1 MFECFETS
9 RSDGVRQVNRARVMR
24 LIQDKSGIDRTE
36 LASLIGVSNAA
47 ITNIVNELIA
57 ADIVQETISSGD
69 SVARGRKRVGLQI
82 DRSGGF
88 VLGITA
94 IATSVSIVLANI
106 RGEVID
112 EVDVDPTYIE
122 NPEHTLK
129 QIHKKARI
137 VLQRNAVPM
146 DRLFGIGFCVA
157 GYLASDEQ
165 SLEFAPYLGWPNFN
179 LSAKLQ
185 NMFGQNISVE
195 NVNRCIAM
203 AEIRFGT
210 MAETKDMILIRSAL
224 GLGGALVNEG
234 RVLRGSQNFGGN
246 LGHVL
251 AVPDGELCSCGKRG
265 CLNTVAAGW
274 AVIHKLGAASSSY
287 NTINKYRV
295 QNKQLREL
303 LGSEKMGDEKVIS
316 ALSEAGSTLATHLL
330 PIIQI
335 MNPEA
340 ICLTGPVGRHSAYAE
355 SFRRTLL
362 QFDLNCQIV
371 LGNEAKIITPSMA
384 SVYLALSD
392 MVYSPNFNFNQ
403 IAQTPIEA
411 RVS

>member
-165 SLEFAPYLGWPNFN
+165 SLEFAPYIGWPNFN
-179 LSAKLQ
+179 LSVKLQ

-287 NTINKYRV
+287 DTINKYRA
-295 QNKQLREL
+295 QNEQLREL
-303 LGSEKMGDEKVIS
+303 LGSEKMSDEKVVS
-316 ALSEAGSTLATHLL
+316 A
-330 PIIQI
+330 
-335 MNPEA
+335 
-340 ICLTGPVGRHSAYAE
+340 
-355 SFRRTLL
+355 
-362 QFDLNCQIV
+362 
-371 LGNEAKIITPSMA
+371 
-384 SVYLALSD
+384 
-392 MVYSPNFNFNQ
+392 
-403 IAQTPIEA
+403 
-411 RVS
+411 

>member
-165 SLEFAPYLGWPNFN
+165 SLEFAPYIGWPNFN
-179 LSAKLQ
+179 LSVKLQ

-287 NTINKYRV
+287 DTINKYRA
-295 QNKQLREL
+295 QNEQLREL

>member
-1 MFECFETS
+1 MFEGFETS

-146 DRLFGIGFCVA
+146 DRLFGIGFCIA

-185 NMFGQNISVE
+185 NMFGQNVSVE

-210 MAETKDMILIRSAL
+210 MAETKNMILIRSAL

-234 RVLRGSQNFGGN
+234 RVLRGSHNLGGN

-287 NTINKYRV
+287 DTINKYRA
-295 QNKQLREL
+295 QNEQLREL
-303 LGSEKMGDEKVIS
+303 LGSEKMGDETVIS
-316 ALSEAGSTLATHLL
+316 ALSEAGSSLATHLL

-392 MVYSPNFNFNQ
+392 MVYSPNFNFSQ

>member
-1 MFECFETS
+1 MLEYFETS
-9 RSDGVRQVNRARVMR
+9 RTDGVRQVNRARVMR

-47 ITNIVNELIA
+47 ITNIVNELIV

-112 EVDVDPTYIE
+112 EIDVDPTQIE
-122 NPEHTLK
+122 NPDHTLK
-129 QIHKKARI
+129 QIHKKASI

-146 DRLFGIGFCVA
+146 DRLFGIGFSVA

-165 SLEFAPYLGWPNFN
+165 SLEFASYLGWPNFN
-179 LSAKLQ
+179 LKAKLQ
-185 NMFGQNISVE
+185 NMFGQNVTVE
-195 NVNRCIAM
+195 NVNRCIAL
-203 AEIRFGT
+203 AEIRFG
-210 MAETKDMILIRSAL
+210 ALADTKDMILIRSAL
-224 GLGGALVNEG
+224 GLGGAVVSEG
-234 RVLRGSQNFGGN
+234 RVLRGSHNLSGN

-251 AVPDGELCSCGKRG
+251 AVADGELCSCGKRG

-287 NTINKYRV
+287 DTINKYRT
-295 QNKQLREL
+295 QNEQLREL
-303 LGSEKMGDEKVIS
+303 LGSEKMGDKKVIS
-316 ALSEAGSTLATHLL
+316 ALTEAGATLAKHVL
-330 PIIQI
+330 PTIQI

-340 ICLTGPVGRHSAYAE
+340 ICLTGPVGRHSAYAGA
-355 SFRRTLL
+355 FRDTLL
-362 QFDLNCQIV
+362 HFDLNCRVV
-371 LGNEAKIITPSMA
+371 LGSETNIITPSMA

-403 IAQTPIEA
+403 IVQAPIEA

>member
-69 SVARGRKRVGLQI
+69 FVARGRKRVGLQI

-146 DRLFGIGFCVA
+146 DRLFGIGFCIA

-246 LGHVL
+246 FGHVL

-287 NTINKYRV
+287 DTINKYRV
-295 QNKQLREL
+295 QNEQLREL

-392 MVYSPNFNFNQ
+392 MVYSPNFNFSQ
-403 IAQTPIEA
+403 IAQTPIVA

>member
-165 SLEFAPYLGWPNFN
+165 SLEFAPYIGWPNFN
-179 LSAKLQ
+179 LSVKLQ

-287 NTINKYRV
+287 DTINKYRV
-295 QNKQLREL
+295 QNEQLREL

-403 IAQTPIEA
+403 IAQTPIEV

>member
-146 DRLFGIGFCVA
+146 DRLFGIGFCIA

>member
-1 MFECFETS
+1 
-9 RSDGVRQVNRARVMR
+9 
-24 LIQDKSGIDRTE
+24 
-36 LASLIGVSNAA
+36 
-47 ITNIVNELIA
+47 
-57 ADIVQETISSGD
+57 
-69 SVARGRKRVGLQI
+69 
-82 DRSGGF
+82 
-88 VLGITA
+88 
-94 IATSVSIVLANI
+94 
-106 RGEVID
+106 
-112 EVDVDPTYIE
+112 
-122 NPEHTLK
+122 
-129 QIHKKARI
+129 
-137 VLQRNAVPM
+137 M
-146 DRLFGIGFCVA
+146 DRLFGIGFSVA

-165 SLEFAPYLGWPNFN
+165 SLEFASYLGWPNFN

-185 NMFGQNISVE
+185 NMFGQNVSVE
-195 NVNRCIAM
+195 NVNRCIAL

-224 GLGGALVNEG
+224 GLGGVLVNEG
-234 RVLRGSQNFGGN
+234 RVLRGSHNLVGN

-287 NTINKYRV
+287 DTINKYRT
-295 QNKQLREL
+295 QNEQLREL
-303 LGSEKMGDEKVIS
+303 LGSEKMGDETVIS

-355 SFRRTLL
+355 SFRKTLL

-403 IAQTPIEA
+403 IAQTPLEA

>member
-1 MFECFETS
+1 MFEGFETS

-57 ADIVQETISSGD
+57 ANIVQETISSGD

-112 EVDVDPTYIE
+112 EVDVDPTHIE
-122 NPEHTLK
+122 NPEHTLN
-129 QIHKKARI
+129 QIHKKASI

-146 DRLFGIGFCVA
+146 DRLFGIGFSVA

-165 SLEFAPYLGWPNFN
+165 SLEFASYLGWPNFN

-185 NMFGQNISVE
+185 NMFGQNVSVE
-195 NVNRCIAM
+195 NVNRCIAL

-224 GLGGALVNEG
+224 GLGGVLVNEG
-234 RVLRGSQNFGGN
+234 RVLRGSHNLVGN

-274 AVIHKLGAASSSY
+274 AVINKLGAASSSY
-287 NTINKYRV
+287 DTINKYRT
-295 QNKQLREL
+295 QNEQLREL
-303 LGSEKMGDEKVIS
+303 LGSEKMGDEKVVS

-330 PIIQI
+330 PIIQV

-355 SFRRTLL
+355 SFRKKLL
-362 QFDLNCQIV
+362 QFDLNCKIV

-403 IAQTPIEA
+403 IAQTPIEV

>member
-165 SLEFAPYLGWPNFN
+165 SLEFAPYIGWPNFN
-179 LSAKLQ
+179 LSVKLQ

-287 NTINKYRV
+287 DTINKYRV
-295 QNKQLREL
+295 QNEQLREL

>member
-1 MFECFETS
+1 MFEGFETS

-146 DRLFGIGFCVA
+146 DRLFGIGFCIA

-287 NTINKYRV
+287 DTINKYRA
-295 QNKQLREL
+295 QNEQLREL
-303 LGSEKMGDEKVIS
+303 LGSEKMGDEKVVS

>member
-1 MFECFETS
+1 MFEGFETS

-57 ADIVQETISSGD
+57 ANIVQETISSGD

-112 EVDVDPTYIE
+112 EVDVDPTHIE
-122 NPEHTLK
+122 NPEHTLN
-129 QIHKKARI
+129 QIHKKASI

-146 DRLFGIGFCVA
+146 DRLFGIGFSVA

-165 SLEFAPYLGWPNFN
+165 SLEFASYLGWPNFN

-185 NMFGQNISVE
+185 NMFGQNVSVE
-195 NVNRCIAM
+195 NVNRCIAL

-224 GLGGALVNEG
+224 GLGGVLVNEG
-234 RVLRGSQNFGGN
+234 RVLRGSHNLVGN

-274 AVIHKLGAASSSY
+274 AVIHKLGAASSY
-287 NTINKYRV
+287 YDTINKYRT
-295 QNKQLREL
+295 QNEQLREL
-303 LGSEKMGDEKVIS
+303 LGSEKMGDETVIS
-316 ALSEAGSTLATHLL
+316 ALSEAG
-330 PIIQI
+330 
-335 MNPEA
+335 
-340 ICLTGPVGRHSAYAE
+340 
-355 SFRRTLL
+355 
-362 QFDLNCQIV
+362 
-371 LGNEAKIITPSMA
+371 
-384 SVYLALSD
+384 
-392 MVYSPNFNFNQ
+392 
-403 IAQTPIEA
+403 
-411 RVS
+411 

>member
-1 MFECFETS
+1 MFEGFETS

-179 LSAKLQ
+179 LSVKLQ

-287 NTINKYRV
+287 DTINKYRA
-295 QNKQLREL
+295 QNEQLREL

-403 IAQTPIEA
+403 IAQTPIEV

>member
-1 MFECFETS
+1 MFEGFETS

-57 ADIVQETISSGD
+57 ANIVQETISSGD

-112 EVDVDPTYIE
+112 EVDVDPTHIE
-122 NPEHTLK
+122 NPEHTLN
-129 QIHKKARI
+129 QIHKKASI

-146 DRLFGIGFCVA
+146 DRLFGIGFSVA

-165 SLEFAPYLGWPNFN
+165 SLEFASYLGWPNFN

-185 NMFGQNISVE
+185 NMFGQNVSVE
-195 NVNRCIAM
+195 NVNRCIAL

-224 GLGGALVNEG
+224 GLGGVLVNEG
-234 RVLRGSQNFGGN
+234 RVLRGSHNLVGN

-274 AVIHKLGAASSSY
+274 AVIYKLGAASSSY
-287 NTINKYRV
+287 DTINKYRT
-295 QNKQLREL
+295 QNEQLREL
-303 LGSEKMGDEKVIS
+303 LGSEKMRDETVIS

-355 SFRRTLL
+355 SFRKTLL

-403 IAQTPIEA
+403 IAQTPLEA

>member
-1 MFECFETS
+1 MFEGFETS

-57 ADIVQETISSGD
+57 ANIVQETISSGD

-94 IATSVSIVLANI
+94 VATSVSIVLANI

-112 EVDVDPTYIE
+112 EVDVDPTHIE
-122 NPEHTLK
+122 NPEHTLN
-129 QIHKKARI
+129 QIHKKASI

-157 GYLASDEQ
+157 GYLAFDEQ
-165 SLEFAPYLGWPNFN
+165 SLEFASYLGWPNFN

-185 NMFGQNISVE
+185 NMFGQNVSVE

-234 RVLRGSQNFGGN
+234 RVLRGSHNLVGN

-287 NTINKYRV
+287 DTINKYRV
-295 QNKQLREL
+295 QNEQLREL
-303 LGSEKMGDEKVIS
+303 LGKEKMSDEKVIS

-330 PIIQI
+330 PIIQV

-392 MVYSPNFNFNQ
+392 MVYSPNFNFSQ
-403 IAQTPIEA
+403 IAQTPIVA